1 MSYTERTDATIRGL
15 ISASGDISYNNTTG
29 VISYTDPAPRTDATI
44 RGLISAS
51 GDISYDASTGVI
63 SYTDTDRSDATI
75 RGLLS
80 AANTGTGYG
89 TLSYTAST
97 GEFSF
102 AKVTS
107 ANIRSEFT
115 NGTGITIVDGQI
127 SANLGTV
134 TSGSTD
140 AITTSDAEAA
150 DPGTWYPT
158 FVDGAG
164 TSKTMQVDTNNADG
178 LSYVP
183 FSSTLKASIFSGTA
197 SAANYADLAEKYV
210 ADVAYEPGT
219 VLVFG
224 GDNEVTICTEKGDR
238 KVAGIVSTDPAY
250 LMNNALEGD
259 TVVPLALTGRVPC
272 NVIGTVAKGDMLVT
286 SAIPGYAIVN
296 NDPKLGTVLGKAVGA
311 KDTEGRGVVEVV
323 VGRM

>member
-44 RGLISAS
+44 RGLISAT
-51 GDISYDASTGVI
+51 GDISYDESTGVI
-63 SYTDTDRSDATI
+63 SYTDSDRSDATI

-80 AANTGTGYG
+80 AANSGTGYG
-89 TLSYTAST
+89 SLSYAAAT
-97 GEFSF
+97 GVFTF

-107 ANIRSEFT
+107 ANIRDQFSAS
-115 NGTGITIVDGQI
+115 TGIEI
-127 SANLGTV
+127 SAAGAISATGAGTAA
-134 TSGSTD
+134 SAS
-140 AITTSDAEAA
+140 AITTTNANAA
-150 DPGTWYPT
+150 SASTWYPT

-164 TSKTMQVDTNNADG
+164 ATKAMQVDTNAATG

-183 FSSTLKASIFSGTA
+183 SSSTLKASVFSGTA
-197 SAANYADLAEKYV
+197 SSANYADLAEKYV

-224 GDNEVTICTEKGDR
+224 GDNEVTICAEKGDR

-286 SAIPGYAIVN
+286 SAVPGYAIVN
-296 NDPKLGTVLGKAVGA
+296 NDPKLGTVLGKAVGT

>member
-1 MSYTERTDATIRGL
+1 M
-15 ISASGDISYNNTTG
+15 
-29 VISYTDPAPRTDATI
+29 
-44 RGLISAS
+44 
-51 GDISYDASTGVI
+51 
-63 SYTDTDRSDATI
+63 
-75 RGLLS
+75 
-80 AANTGTGYG
+80 
-89 TLSYTAST
+89 
-97 GEFSF
+97 
-102 AKVTS
+102 K
-107 ANIRSEFT
+107 
-115 NGTGITIVDGQI
+115 
-127 SANLGTV
+127 
-134 TSGSTD
+134 
-140 AITTSDAEAA
+140 
-150 DPGTWYPT
+150 
-158 FVDGAG
+158 
-164 TSKTMQVDTNNADG
+164 VDTNAANG

-183 FSSTLKASIFSGTA
+183 STSTLKATNFTGTA

-210 ADVAYEPGT
+210 ADVAYDPGT

-224 GDNEVTICTEKGDR
+224 GDNEVTICAEKGDR

-272 NVIGTVAKGDMLVT
+272 KVIGTVAKGDMLVT

>member
-1 MSYTERTDATIRGL
+1 MFT
-15 ISASGDISYNNTTG
+15 
-29 VISYTDPAPRTDATI
+29 
-44 RGLISAS
+44 
-51 GDISYDASTGVI
+51 
-63 SYTDTDRSDATI
+63 
-75 RGLLS
+75 
-80 AANTGTGYG
+80 
-89 TLSYTAST
+89 
-97 GEFSF
+97 F

-107 ANIRSEFT
+107 ANIRAQFSAS
-115 NGTGITIVDGQI
+115 TGIQI
-127 SANLGTV
+127 SAAGAISATGTG
-134 TSGSTD
+134 TAASAA
-140 AITTSDAEAA
+140 AITTTNANAA
-150 DPGTWYPT
+150 SASTWYPT

-164 TSKTMQVDTNNADG
+164 ATKAMQVDTNAATG

-183 FSSTLKASIFSGTA
+183 SSSTLKASVFSGTA
-197 SAANYADLAEKYV
+197 TQANYADLAEKYV

-224 GDNEVTICTEKGDR
+224 GDNEVTICAEKGDR

-286 SAIPGYAIVN
+286 SAVPGYAIVN
-296 NDPKLGTVLGKAVGA
+296 NDPKLGTVLGKAVGT